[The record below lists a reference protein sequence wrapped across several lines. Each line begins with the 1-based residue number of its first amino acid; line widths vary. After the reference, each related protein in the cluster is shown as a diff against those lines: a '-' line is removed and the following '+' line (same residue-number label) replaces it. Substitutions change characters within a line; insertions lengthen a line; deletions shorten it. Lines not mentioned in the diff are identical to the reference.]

1 MNRASTVI
9 TFINIAH
16 ALDHL
21 FMLIFATAVLTMA
34 VEFSVPFGDLLPLA
48 LGGFIA
54 FGALSLPAGWLGDA
68 WSRRHMM
75 AIFFI
80 GGGLAVAATGL
91 ARNPTEIAIGL
102 TAIGAFGAIYHPV
115 GTAMLVSHAD
125 RLGREIGI
133 NGVWGNMGVALS
145 ALLTGVLAQ
154 AFGWRAAFIVPG
166 LASVAIGIAFM
177 ALVRNER
184 RLGSK
189 ASNQARIGKSEM
201 LRVFV
206 ILLVVAFALGITFNA
221 VTVALPK
228 LIEERIGMFGSAPAV
243 VGTIGFLVYLCGA
256 VAQYTVGNLIDRYPL
271 RAILLPVGFAIAP
284 LLFLASLASNW
295 ALLLAVTGVVVVMY
309 AQVTINDA
317 MTGKYTSD
325 EWRARAFAARYT
337 ITFTVGAGAVA
348 LVAVLHKAGGFTLTL
363 QVLAAVCLIIAA
375 AALFFPSDRPA
386 RDGTADKSQ

>member
-9 TFINIAH
+9 AYINIAH

-34 VEFSVPFGDLLPLA
+34 TEFGVPFAELLPLS

-68 WSRRHMM
+68 WSRRNMI

-80 GGGLAVAATGL
+80 GGGLAVAATGF
-91 ARNPTEIAIGL
+91 ARNPTELAIGL

-115 GTAMLVSHAD
+115 GTAMLVSHAE

-133 NGVWGNMGVALS
+133 NGVWGNLGVAFS
-145 ALLTGVLAQ
+145 ALVTGGLMQ
-154 AFGWRAAFIVPG
+154 LFGWRAAFFVPG
-166 LASVAIGIAFM
+166 LVSIAIGCAFL
-177 ALVRNER
+177 AQVKDEK

-189 ASNQARIGKSEM
+189 ASNQARIGKADM
-201 LRVFV
+201 MRVFA
-206 ILLVVAFALGITFNA
+206 ILLVVAFALGLTFNA

-228 LIEERIGMFGSAPAV
+228 LIEERVTVFGSAPAV
-243 VGTIGFLVYLCGA
+243 IGTIGFLVYVCGA
-256 VAQYTVGNLIDRYPL
+256 ISQYVVGNLIDRHPL
-271 RAILLPVGFAIAP
+271 RSLIIPVGFAIAP
-284 LLFLASLASNW
+284 FLFLASFASEW
-295 ALLLAVTGVVVVMY
+295 AMLVAATGVVVTMY
-309 AQVTINDA
+309 SQVTINDA

-337 ITFTVGAGAVA
+337 ITFGVGAAAVG
-348 LVAVLHKAGGFTLTL
+348 LVAWLHRTGGFALTFQAL
-363 QVLAAVCLIIAA
+363 GALCLIIGL
-375 AALFFPSDRPA
+375 AALTFPADRPKA
-386 RDGTADKSQ
+386 MAAPAE

>member
-9 TFINIAH
+9 AFINIAH

-34 VEFSVPFGDLLPLA
+34 VEFGVPFGDLLTLA

-68 WSRRHMM
+68 WSRRHML

-91 ARNPTEIAIGL
+91 ARNPAEIAIGL

-145 ALLTGVLAQ
+145 ALVTGVLAQ

-166 LASVAIGIAFM
+166 LASVGIGIAFM
-177 ALVRNER
+177 AVVRDER

-189 ASNQARIGKSEM
+189 ASNQARIGKAEM

-206 ILLVVAFALGITFNA
+206 ILLVVAFALGVTFNA

-271 RAILLPVGFAIAP
+271 RRILLPVGFAIAP
-284 LLFLASLASNW
+284 LLLLASFANDW
-295 ALLLAVTGVVVVMY
+295 ALVLAATGVVTAMY

-337 ITFTVGAGAVA
+337 ITFTVGAAAVA
-348 LVAVLHKAGGFTLTL
+348 LVAALHRAGGFTLTL
-363 QVLAAVCLIIAA
+363 QVLAAVCTIIAV
-375 AALFFPSDRPA
+375 AALFFPDDRPA
-386 RDGTADKSQ
+386 SGDAA